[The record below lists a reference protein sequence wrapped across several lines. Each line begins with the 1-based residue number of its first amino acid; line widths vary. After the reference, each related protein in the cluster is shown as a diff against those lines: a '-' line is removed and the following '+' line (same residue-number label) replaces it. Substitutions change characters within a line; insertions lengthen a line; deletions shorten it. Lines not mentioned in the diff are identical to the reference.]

1 MSDDFPNRQTFRLK
15 NYDYSRNGMYFITI
29 CTNNHENMFGEITNG
44 KMALNEIGKIVE
56 NEWLITPNIRHE
68 IKLHDFV
75 IMPNHFHAIVEIAV
89 GANGGSPE
97 NMQIT
102 PEKLQI
108 ITEKL
113 QRHDNVQITD
123 NSIPSQISVKQTCIV
138 MASDAIGSSGVM
150 GSSSVMVSGG
160 VDVVSGE
167 PPFAP
172 TGMPPKSLSS
182 LVAGYKSIVTN
193 KINKLHSRKIKISVW
208 QRNYH
213 EHIIRDENSY
223 HKIVDYIQNNPSIWQ
238 NDKFFRQS

>member
-44 KMALNEIGKIVE
+44 KMALNEIGVIVK
-56 NEWLITPNIRHE
+56 NEWLITPKIRHE

-75 IMPNHFHAIVEIAV
+75 IMPNHFHAIVEITV

-97 NMQIT
+97 NV
-102 PEKLQI
+102 QI

-123 NSIPSQISVKQTCIV
+123 KPNSSQISVKQACVV
-138 MASDAIGSSGVM
+138 MASDAIGSSDVTGL
-150 GSSSVMVSGG
+150 SSVMESGG
-160 VDVVSGE
+160 VDVMSGE

-223 HKIVDYIQNNPSIWQ
+223 HKIVDYIQNNPSKWQ
-238 NDKFFRQS
+238 NDKFFRES